1 MTFPGLDLMSMAT
14 QLIDAQWVTYYKAL
28 SRTTNSLG
36 IDVAQ
41 YADGQPLQGVVQAVP
56 LNLYTVNGLDFQKN
70 YINVFF
76 DEVSAD
82 FISSGQLVFDTGD
95 TFDGGK
101 TFDGQLAAIGTAS
114 WTQRG
119 TLVRGIKHIERDT
132 SGDQIA
138 WDGFRWQ
145 LLSKTDWRAQ
155 DGWIQVL
162 CVRIGPNA

>member
-1 MTFPGLDLMSMAT
+1 MFPGFDIMTLAT
-14 QLIDAQWVTYYKAL
+14 QLIDPQWVTYYKAL
-28 SRTTNSLG
+28 SRSTNDAG
-36 IDVAQ
+36 IDVAE
-41 YADGQPLQGVVQAVP
+41 YGDGQLMQGVVQAVP
-56 LNLYTVNGLDFQKN
+56 LNLYTANGLDFQKN

-82 FISSGQLVFDTGD
+82 FITSGQLVFDSGD

-114 WTQRG
+114 WTQHG
-119 TLVRGIKHIERDT
+119 TLVRGIKDVQRDT

-138 WDGFRWQ
+138 WDGSRWQ
-145 LLSKTDWRAQ
+145 LISKTDWRAQ

-162 CVRIGPNA
+162 CVRIGSDA